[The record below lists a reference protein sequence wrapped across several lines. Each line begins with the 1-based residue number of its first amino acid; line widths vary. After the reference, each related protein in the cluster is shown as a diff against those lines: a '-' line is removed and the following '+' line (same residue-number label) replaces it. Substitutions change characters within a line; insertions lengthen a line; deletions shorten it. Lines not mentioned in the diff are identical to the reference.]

1 MDRRE
6 SRALI
11 ERLSRDAERIARG
24 FELRYSAIEAERPN
38 VKQRYGSC
46 YSDGV
51 IKIRLRH
58 VATGRPLKYSSLV
71 NTLCHELAHLR
82 HFNHGPRFRAF
93 YFRLLDFAR
102 AEGIYRP
109 GPGPVQKATPPAPPR
124 ASGPVQLDL
133 FSGGSSPSRS

>member
-11 ERLSRDAERIARG
+11 ERLSRDAERIARR

-46 YSDGV
+46 CSDGV

-58 VATGRPLKYSSLV
+58 AATGRPLKYSSLV

-82 HFNHGPRFRAF
+82 HFDHGPRFKAF
-93 YFRLLDFAR
+93 YFHLLDFAR

-109 GPGPVQKATPPAPPR
+109 GPGPAQTTTRPVPLRVA
-124 ASGPVQLDL
+124 GPVQLDL
-133 FSGGSSPSRS
+133 F